1 MDAASFK
8 TSIDSMSF
16 GLIPENARSTPSTK
30 IRGSLLLLI
39 EEPPRMR
46 IVASA
51 PGVLL
56 LEYRR
61 APAIFPFKP
70 SPIVFTGTF
79 FNASPLTF
87 VIAEV
92 IVLLDCVP

>member
-39 EEPPRMR
+39 EEPPRIR

-61 APAIFPFKP
+61 APAILPFKP

-87 VIAEV
+87 VMAEV